1 MSYCS
6 FTQPILQCCLFVI
19 IIIHS
24 FYIALFSALKQTH
37 CTHWHVILNMW
48 LYPFCYMA
56 GATWNRCCLSTSF
69 MYTIQPCI
77 SLQCQFI
84 WSHICWMHVW
94 LAVTCYLHFWQNN
107 GDLSCATV
115 VTAGWNR
122 CQNKSAQEVDP
133 EEENLPIAP
142 AGTRTRDFSIT
153 STSLYH
159 RAIPAAWWNM

>member
-1 MSYCS
+1 
-6 FTQPILQCCLFVI
+6 
-19 IIIHS
+19 
-24 FYIALFSALKQTH
+24 
-37 CTHWHVILNMW
+37 
-48 LYPFCYMA
+48 
-56 GATWNRCCLSTSF
+56 
-69 MYTIQPCI
+69 
-77 SLQCQFI
+77 
-84 WSHICWMHVW
+84 MHVW

-107 GDLSCATV
+107 GDLSCATA

-159 RAIPAAWWNM
+159 RAIPAA